1 MTRNSFRLTALG
13 ALAFG
18 VLVLAPGSAH
28 AQKIPG
34 QPHAETGAALAQK
47 ICTNCHLIGASGQQT
62 SASAD
67 VPSFK
72 EIANLKGQSRERITM
87 SIALPTHAMPMIELT
102 REETSD
108 LAEYILSL
116 KTAD

>member
-1 MTRNSFRLTALG
+1 MAGLG
-13 ALAFG
+13 
-18 VLVLAPGSAH
+18 LVAAVSGLVSGSAQ

-47 ICTNCHLIGASGQQT
+47 LCTNCHLIGAAGQQT

-72 EIANLKGQSRERITM
+72 EIANLKGQSRERIMTA
-87 SIALPTHAMPMIELT
+87 IALPAHTMPMIELT